1 MSDMPSTVVNFAE
14 RMFAML
20 GLFRSRQALKEL
32 VSVLSECRDGSAALA
47 RPPAGVPPPVAG
59 VLQAIAARE
68 ARLQAE
74 LETLRALPDELA
86 RLQDD
91 VRVRAAEAAP
101 LRAELEQSA
110 HELSALRERCARAE
124 QTLSDLQGSIA
135 QRDLAQS
142 ALTEGTWTY
151 TLVDGDP
158 EHPDNQ
164 VRWSSQFRSLLG
176 CKRTEDFPDT
186 WDSWLEVLHPDDKSR
201 VIDAYNSH
209 LADTSGRTPYVC
221 EYRLRHATRGYI
233 WLRER
238 AETVRDA
245 EGRALCSA
253 GALRDISDER
263 QAQELQAA
271 QRAKMEDSM
280 QQILSISGV
289 INEISKRTNLL
300 ALNASIEAARAGEVG
315 RGFAVVAEEVGKLA
329 LQTSNATSEIVKMA
343 EGQGTVVDPATV

>member
-1 MSDMPSTVVNFAE
+1 
-14 RMFAML
+14 ML
-20 GLFRSRQALKEL
+20 GLFRSGRALKEL
-32 VSVLSECRDGSAALA
+32 VSVLSECRDSSAVLA
-47 RPPAGVPPPVAG
+47 RPPAGVPQSLTG

-68 ARLQAE
+68 VRLNAE
-74 LETLRALPDELA
+74 LETLRALPGELA
-86 RLQDD
+86 QLQDD
-91 VRVRAAEAAP
+91 ARARAEDAAP
-101 LRAELEQSA
+101 LHLELERSA
-110 HELSALRERCARAE
+110 QELSALRERCARAE
-124 QTLSDLQGSIA
+124 AALGDLQGAIA

-158 EHPDNQ
+158 DHPDNR
-164 VRWSSQFRSLLG
+164 VSWSSQFRNLLG
-176 CKRTEDFPDT
+176 CKRADEFPDT

-201 VIDAYNSH
+201 VIDAFNSH

-343 EGQGTVVDPATV
+343 EGQASAVVPV